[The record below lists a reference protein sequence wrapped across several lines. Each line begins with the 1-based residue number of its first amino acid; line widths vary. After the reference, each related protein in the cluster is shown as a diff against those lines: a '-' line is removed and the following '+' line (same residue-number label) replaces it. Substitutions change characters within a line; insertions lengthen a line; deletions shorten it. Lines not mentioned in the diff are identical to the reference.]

1 MYYYVVIKG
10 YKTGIFTSW
19 EECKK
24 SVHNFSNPIYKKF
37 NNKND
42 AILYLNKNSTT
53 LYSDNIL
60 IRVYTDGSF
69 IKYNNNNYAGYGI
82 YFIDKIFNKY
92 KIGNKLNLKE
102 KTNNRAELYA
112 IIKSIKIVCNNYN
125 NNNSFFNKEKK
136 YELQIYTDS
145 EYCIKIFTYLAKE
158 YIGKK
163 YFNKPNYDLLLII
176 NNLLNNLNDIH
187 IKLTFI
193 KVKAHATD
201 EYNNMVDKLANKG
214 SIKDIIYNNSNLV
227 MSYKLNFGKFKNK
240 KLIDIFNNNKDYFL
254 WLKNNINKY
263 DNLLLFYLI
272 KKLI

>member
-1 MYYYVVIKG
+1 MYYVVIKG
-10 YKTGIFTSW
+10 YKTGIFTNW

-24 SVHNFSNPIYKKF
+24 SIHNFPNPIYKKF

-42 AILYLNKNSTT
+42 AILYLN
-53 LYSDNIL
+53 SDNIL

-69 IKYNNNNYAGYGI
+69 IKYNNNEYAGYGI
-82 YFIDKIFNKY
+82 YFIDKIFDKY

-112 IIKSIKIVCNNYN
+112 IIKAIKIVYN
-125 NNNSFFNKEKK
+125 NCSFFDIKKK

-158 YIGKK
+158 YITKK
-163 YFNKPNYDLLLII
+163 YINKPNYDLLLII
-176 NNLLNNLNDIH
+176 NNLLNNLNN

-193 KVKAHATD
+193 KVKAHSTD
-201 EYNNMVDKLANKG
+201 KYNNIVDKLARKG
-214 SIKDIIYNNSNLV
+214 SIKDIIHNNSDLIIN
-227 MSYKLNFGKFKNK
+227 YKLTFGKFKNK
-240 KLIDIFNNNKDYFL
+240 KLIDINKDYLL

-263 DNLLLFYLI
+263 DNLLLYYLI